1 MNNKAVWLVIALMLV
16 ADSLLAG
23 SCVVRVL
30 SIETDSLQAGL
41 QVENLSA
48 SDAMPARFALNMP
61 FSSFTRE
68 AVQAIRTGEILKIT
82 ADATEAAF
90 DCRHFAVAPATRD
103 ISEGHIDEIILAG
116 EGADPEMQGMMTV
129 RHNDGSLRQFI
140 VHKYTLILVK
150 SLSDHLY
157 AGRLDQLRTGWK
169 CSVGFDIPE
178 SDDNYDFTGETAEH
192 QPKIADNMIVDYAPP
207 TE

>member
-1 MNNKAVWLVIALMLV
+1 MNNKAVLLVIAIMMI
-16 ADSLLAG
+16 ANSLLAG

-30 SIETDSLQAGL
+30 SAETSSLSATL

-48 SDAMPARFALNMP
+48 SDVMPSRFAVNMP
-61 FSSFTRE
+61 FSSFTKE
-68 AVQAIRTGEILKIT
+68 AVQAIRTGEILKIN
-82 ADATEAAF
+82 AEPSESSF
-90 DCRHFAVAPATRD
+90 NCLNFAVAPATRD

-116 EGADPEMQGMMTV
+116 EGADPDIQGMMTV
-129 RHNDGSLRQFI
+129 LQNDGSRRQFI

-157 AGRLDQLRTGWK
+157 AGRLEQLRTGWK

-178 SDDNYDFTGETAEH
+178 DDDNYDFARNDAEH
-192 QPKIADNMIVDYAPP
+192 QPKIADNMIVDCAPP
-207 TE
+207 AE

>member
-1 MNNKAVWLVIALMLV
+1 MNNKALYLIIALMLV
-16 ADSLLAG
+16 ANSLLAG

-30 SIETDSLQAGL
+30 STETDSLRTTF

-48 SDAMPARFALNMP
+48 SDCMPARFAVNMP
-61 FSSFTRE
+61 FASFDRE
-68 AVQAIRTGEILKIT
+68 AINAIRTGEILKIT
-82 ADATEAAF
+82 AEPSEFAF
-90 DCRHFAVAPATRD
+90 NCLYFEPVPATRD
-103 ISEGHIDEIILAG
+103 ISEGHIHEIILAG
-116 EGADPEMQGMMTV
+116 EGAEPDVQGMMTV
-129 RHNDGSLRQFI
+129 LQNDGSRRQFI

-169 CSVGFDIPE
+169 CSVGFDIPDD
-178 SDDNYDFTGETAEH
+178 DDNYDFAGRDAEH
-192 QPKIADNMIVDYAPP
+192 LPKIADNMIVDYAPP

>member
-1 MNNKAVWLVIALMLV
+1 MNKNTICLILTLMLM
-16 ADSLLAG
+16 ANSLLAG

-30 SIETDSLQAGL
+30 SIETDSLQASL

-48 SDAMPARFALNMP
+48 SDHLPARFAVKMP
-61 FSSFTRE
+61 FASFE
-68 AVQAIRTGEILKIT
+68 SNVVQAIRTGEILKIN
-82 ADATEAAF
+82 AEPSESSF
-90 DCRHFAVAPATRD
+90 NCLNFEVAPATRD

-116 EGADPEMQGMMTV
+116 EGAEPDVQGMMTV
-129 RHNDGSLRQFI
+129 RQTDGSLRQFI

-157 AGRLDQLRTGWK
+157 AGRLDQLRAGWK

-178 SDDNYDFTGETAEH
+178 SDDNYDFTGEAAEH